1 MNVVTG
7 EHSRSHLRGVL
18 DGDLSTSNITAAERR
33 KQTQSDID
41 IQIATQHALNAAAI
55 LTHQP
60 TSPHPITTATSPS
73 GNGYQFDPETITKR
87 ITDWQH
93 VLDDIIA
100 DQSELDAAKEKAN
113 PPSPDKP
120 AVQNARRTRASIQA
134 AIDQNQ
140 AMQQYAQAWLD
151 ALHKA
156 NGTYVE
162 HDQDT
167 RKRLSDT
174 RSATDGSGLN
184 S

>member
-1 MNVVTG
+1 VAG

-73 GNGYQFDPETITKR
+73 GNGYQFDTETITKR
-87 ITDWQH
+87 ITDWHH
-93 VLDDIIA
+93 VLNDIKA
-100 DQSELDAAKEKAN
+100 DEVELRLAQN
-113 PPSPDKP
+113 NVIPPSPDKP
-120 AVQNARRTRASIQA
+120 AADNAKATLASIQA
-134 AIDQNQ
+134 AIDQNF